1 MDTVSVQANN
11 LNTFLENILLYADKK
26 GMHLREVLFV
36 FTSSG
41 IQGFACDDY
50 VALTDILDV
59 DCGKSSREFSLAI
72 EDVEKF
78 LAWVKEDK
86 KTVHKT
92 VLTLKFKHTVLTAKS
107 DDYDSEFQAS
117 YLKPAWEKWDLVLN
131 LLSEEHPEVSEMRFN
146 LNPSRLAK
154 MNQIKADKEAPVA
167 FRWVDVDGTI
177 GLQFKKGQTVKG
189 LFQPVDDEF
198 VKEEFLWTDLGF
210 TEVSPSSKSTESAE
224 SFTD

>member
-11 LNTFLENILLYADKK
+11 LNTFLENILLYTDKK
-26 GMHLREVLFV
+26 GLHLREVLFV

-50 VALTDILDV
+50 VALTDLLDV
-59 DCGKSSREFSLAI
+59 DCGESSREFSLPI
-72 EDVEKF
+72 EDVEKL

-92 VLTLKFKHTVLTAKS
+92 NLTLKFKHTVLTGES
-107 DDYDSEFQAS
+107 EDYDSEFQAN
-117 YLKPAWEKWDLVLN
+117 YLKPAWDRWDLVLN
-131 LLSEEHPEVSEMRFN
+131 LLSEEHPETSEMRFN

-167 FRWVDVDGTI
+167 FRWVDIDGTI
-177 GLQFKKGQTVKG
+177 GLQFKKGHTVRG
-189 LFQPVDDEF
+189 LFQPVADEF
-198 VKEEFLWTDLGF
+198 VKEEFLWTNLKNTDQ
-210 TEVSPSSKSTESAE
+210 SPS
-224 SFTD
+224 